1 MLEVKNIEAGYGRSK
16 VLYGISFS
24 VPDNGLTAVLGGNGS
39 GKSTT
44 LKALAGLLPPSAGEI
59 WLDGQRLDRVPAH
72 QMAGRGLTF
81 VPQGKE
87 VFAAMSVEENIM
99 MGAYHRRQEKA
110 QIRRDLDEVYALFP
124 RLLVRKKA
132 LAGLLSG
139 GERQMLSIGRALLAK
154 PRMLLLDEP
163 SAALSPKVV
172 GEIADIIRSL
182 RTKGLSILLV
192 EQNVSM
198 ALELADEIH
207 ILREGRV
214 AHSCTNGPDVD
225 LASLKQFYL
234 GGGPALEERTA
245 AVTAVSGSG
254 TGPAHGPMEGAVGT

>member
-1 MLEVKNIEAGYGRSK
+1 MLEVKNIEAGYGRAK
-16 VLYGISFS
+16 VLHGVSFS
-24 VPDNGLTAVLGGNGS
+24 VPKGGLTAVLGGNGS

-44 LKALAGLLPPSAGEI
+44 LKALAGLVAPTAGEI
-59 WLDGQRLDRVPAH
+59 LVDGQRVDQMPAH
-72 QMAGRGLTF
+72 QMAGRGLVL

-87 VFAAMSVEENIM
+87 VFAGMSVEENIL
-99 MGAYHRRQEKA
+99 MGAFHRRSERP

-124 RLLVRKKA
+124 RLVTRKKA

-154 PRMLLLDEP
+154 PRLLLLDEP

-172 GEIADIIRSL
+172 FEMANIIRDL
-182 RTKGLSILLV
+182 RSRGLSILLV

-198 ALELADEIH
+198 ALELADDLH

-214 AHSCTNGPDVD
+214 AHSCVNGPDVD
-225 LASLKQFYL
+225 MASLQQFYL
-234 GGGPALEERTA
+234 GASPKPAA
-245 AVTAVSGSG
+245 A
-254 TGPAHGPMEGAVGT
+254 

>member
-1 MLEVKNIEAGYGRSK
+1 MLEVKDIEAGYGLAR
-16 VLYGISFS
+16 VLHGISFS

-44 LKALAGLLPPSAGEI
+44 LKTLAGLLAPSRGEV
-59 WLDGQRLDRVPAH
+59 WLDGRRIDHVPAH
-72 QMAGRGLTF
+72 QMAAYGLTF

-87 VFAAMSVEENIM
+87 VFAGMTVEENIM
-99 MGAYHRRQEKA
+99 MGAYHRRREKA
-110 QIRRDLDEVYALFP
+110 QIGRDMDEVYHLFP
-124 RLLVRKKA
+124 RLHDRRKA

-154 PRMLLLDEP
+154 PRLLLLDEP

-172 GEIADIIRSL
+172 GEIADIIRDL

-214 AHSCTNGPDVD
+214 AHSCRNGPEVD
-225 LASLKQFYL
+225 LASLQQFYL
-234 GGGPALEERTA
+234 GSGPVLQADEP
-245 AVTAVSGSG
+245 
-254 TGPAHGPMEGAVGT
+254 PAQQK

>member
-16 VLYGISFS
+16 VLYGVSFS
-24 VPDNGLTAVLGGNGS
+24 VPKSGLTAVLGGNGS

-44 LKALAGLLPPSAGEI
+44 LKALAGLVVPSAGEI
-59 WLDGQRLDRVPAH
+59 LLDGQRIDGVPAH
-72 QMAGRGLTF
+72 QMAGNGLVL

-87 VFAAMSVEENIM
+87 VFAGMSVEENIL
-99 MGAYHRRQEKA
+99 MGAYHRRHDKA
-110 QIRRDLDEVYALFP
+110 QIRRDLDEVYGLFP
-124 RLLVRKKA
+124 RLVVRKKA

-172 GEIADIIRSL
+172 GEIADIIRGL
-182 RTKGLSILLV
+182 RSRGLSILLV

-214 AHSCTNGPDVD
+214 AHSCVNGPDVD
-225 LASLKQFYL
+225 MASLQQFYL
-234 GGGPALEERTA
+234 GAGPAAA
-245 AVTAVSGSG
+245 AVDVAATA
-254 TGPAHGPMEGAVGT
+254 

>member
-1 MLEVKNIEAGYGRSK
+1 MLEVKDIEAGYGPVRI
-16 VLYGISFS
+16 LHGISFS

-44 LKALAGLLPPSAGEI
+44 LKTLAGLLAPTRGEI
-59 WLDGQRLDRVPAH
+59 WLDGQRIDHVPAH
-72 QMAGRGLTF
+72 QMAAHGLTF

-87 VFAAMSVEENIM
+87 VFAGMTVEENVM
-99 MGAYHRRQEKA
+99 MGAYHRRRERA
-110 QIRRDLDEVYALFP
+110 QISRDMDEVYALFP
-124 RLLVRKKA
+124 RLHDRRKA

-154 PRMLLLDEP
+154 PRLLLLDEP

-172 GEIADIIRSL
+172 GEIADIIRDL

-214 AHSCTNGPDVD
+214 AHSCRNGPGVD
-225 LASLKQFYL
+225 LASLQQFYL
-234 GGGPALEERTA
+234 GSGPVLDAQEP
-245 AVTAVSGSG
+245 
-254 TGPAHGPMEGAVGT
+254 PATSQSPHQEQRP

>member
-1 MLEVKNIEAGYGRSK
+1 MLEVKDIEAGYGLAR
-16 VLYGISFS
+16 VLHGISFS

-44 LKALAGLLPPSAGEI
+44 LKTLAGLLTPSRGEV
-59 WLDGQRLDRVPAH
+59 WLDGQRIDHVPAH
-72 QMAGRGLTF
+72 QMAAHGLTF

-87 VFAAMSVEENIM
+87 VFAGMSVEENIM
-99 MGAYHRRQEKA
+99 MGAYHRRREKA
-110 QIRRDLDEVYALFP
+110 QIGRDLDEVYHLFP
-124 RLLVRKKA
+124 RLHERRKA

-154 PRMLLLDEP
+154 PRLLLLDEP

-172 GEIADIIRSL
+172 GEIADIIRDL

-214 AHSCTNGPDVD
+214 AHSCRNGPEVD
-225 LASLKQFYL
+225 LASLQQFYL
-234 GGGPALEERTA
+234 GSGPVLQADEPP
-245 AVTAVSGSG
+245 VQ
-254 TGPAHGPMEGAVGT
+254 PK